1 MIAWRRK
8 MYIRRRIVAVVARV
22 GCAACVI
29 ACGDSASDD
38 DGDSTSAGSDSGTAT
53 TTATTAPTTGDDVGT
68 SAGTAT
74 SGVDDSS
81 SGSSGGPPAA
91 SWTTSLEVDET
102 VGVFLSVWGDGA
114 APLYVVGGQTQPD
127 QLTVGAMYR
136 YDGVAWASEMLPSS
150 TFTLNWVFG
159 VEDRRMAVGDF
170 GEILMRDGDDGTWTE
185 LSCMTTLPLWGVWG
199 AAADDLWIVGGD
211 GFDRDP
217 ILCHFDGV
225 DVTQAVL
232 PEPTF
237 ETHALFKVWGTSA
250 DDVYAV
256 GDNGWIVH
264 YDGVEWTEQAS
275 GTTSDLISLWGT
287 GPEEILA
294 VGGRASGVIARF
306 DGTGW
311 TATDQPKLPG
321 LNGIFMDDDGTATV
335 VGALGLAGRVAAG
348 GSVVEVEPTG
358 TQLTLHAVFGPP
370 DDELYAVGGSLDQAP
385 PYVGIVLTR
394 PR

>member
-1 MIAWRRK
+1 
-8 MYIRRRIVAVVARV
+8 MYIRRRTVARWGWV
-22 GCAACVI
+22 GVATWAI
-29 ACGDSASDD
+29 ACGDSTAGD
-38 DGDSTSAGSDSGTAT
+38 DGNDSGATSGDGSTTSAATSGPTTSADAETSAGPATGTIDDSGSDST
-53 TTATTAPTTGDDVGT
+53 
-68 SAGTAT
+68 
-74 SGVDDSS
+74 
-81 SGSSGGPPAA
+81 GGPPAV
-91 SWTTSLEVDET
+91 SWSTSLEVDVD

-114 APLYVVGGQTQPD
+114 APLYVVGGQTQED

-136 YDGVAWASEMLPSS
+136 YDGAAWNPETLPES
-150 TFTLNWVFG
+150 TFSLNWVFG
-159 VEDRRMAVGDF
+159 VDGRRMAVGDF
-170 GEILMRDGDDGTWTE
+170 GEILMRDGDEGAWTE

-217 ILCHFDGV
+217 ILCHYDGV
-225 DVTQAVL
+225 EVTQVAL
-232 PEPTF
+232 PEPSM
-237 ETHALFKVWGTSA
+237 ETHALFKVWGTAA

-275 GTTSDLISLWGT
+275 GTVSDLISLWGT
-287 GPEEILA
+287 GPDDILA
-294 VGGRASGVIARF
+294 VGGRASGVVARF
-306 DGTGW
+306 DGTQW

-335 VGALGLAGRVAAG
+335 VGALGVAGRVAPG
-348 GSVVEVEPTG
+348 GDMVEVEPTG

-370 DDELYAVGGSLDQAP
+370 GGELYAVGGSLDMAP
-385 PYVGIVLTR
+385 PYVGLVLTR